1 MQPSEFALLDSSYI
15 VRYLTDDPP
24 EMASQ
29 AAAAIDSEQPLWISE
44 VILAESA
51 YVLTSVYKVPRDMV
65 VDSLI
70 SLIHRQNIRLT
81 LIPKLLAVEALQLCR
96 DSKRYSFA
104 DVLLWAEARHL
115 QAKGIYTFDQRFP
128 KGIDRLSPEV

>member
-1 MQPSEFALLDSSYI
+1 MQPSAFALLDSSYI
-15 VRYLTDDPP
+15 VRYLTNDPP

-65 VDSLI
+65 VDSMI

-81 LIPKLLAVEALQLCR
+81 VIPKLLAVEALQLCR
-96 DSKRYSFA
+96 DSNRYSFA

-115 QAKGIYTFDQRFP
+115 QAKGVYTFDQRFP
-128 KGIDRLSPEV
+128 KGVDILFPEV

>member
-1 MQPSEFALLDSSYI
+1 MPPSEFALLDSSYI
-15 VRYLTDDPP
+15 VRYLTNDPP
-24 EMASQ
+24 EMAVQ
-29 AAAAIDSEQPLWISE
+29 AAAAIDSEQPLCISE

-65 VDSLI
+65 VDTLI

-81 LIPKLLAVEALQLCR
+81 MLPKLLAVEVLQLCR

-115 QAKGIYTFDQRFP
+115 QAKGVYTFYQRFP
-128 KGIDRLSPEV
+128 PGADILE

>member
-1 MQPSEFALLDSSYI
+1 MPNVVGPKGQVVIEKEI
-15 VRYLTDDPP
+15 RDPLN
-24 EMASQ
+24 
-29 AAAAIDSEQPLWISE
+29 IRNI
-44 VILAESA
+44 
-51 YVLTSVYKVPRDMV
+51 V

-81 LIPKLLAVEALQLCR
+81 LLPKLLAVEALQLCG
-96 DSKRYSFA
+96 DSNRYSFA

-128 KGIDRLSPEV
+128 QDVDLLSPEV